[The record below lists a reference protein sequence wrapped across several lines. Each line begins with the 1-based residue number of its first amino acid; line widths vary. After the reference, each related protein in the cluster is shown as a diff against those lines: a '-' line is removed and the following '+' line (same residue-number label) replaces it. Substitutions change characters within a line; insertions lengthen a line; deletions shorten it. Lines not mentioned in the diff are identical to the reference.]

1 MKLSTKIILPI
12 IVISALL
19 ILLAG
24 CFGIPA
30 DESPGFT
37 PGTITGIIVAP
48 CGNTTGEPFS
58 ETSDS
63 PEFWGYYCEED
74 WYLQADVEVVLTYGE
89 DEVATTTTDEF
100 GVYTFTDVPPGKN
113 YVITAYYPDNNITLV
128 KDVALE
134 LIEGGSFDAK
144 NTDIVSTSL
153 GLVVDFLIVDIGL
166 TPDDISLDEVI
177 ADRPDFPNF
186 PKFKILVIEVGKVL
200 EDCGNVNTDGNVQA
214 ALYDAA
220 EEISGDAP
228 GFTEDTGDTGGGGA
242 FIGGAAPAAVS
253 HTLTVTIVGNGI
265 VEVDTIAYTGPV
277 TVDEGTSLA
286 LLAIPDSGYQFDGWS
301 GDASASPVIMDAD
314 KSVTATFSEISTSQY
329 TLTVTIVGNGIVE
342 VDTIAY
348 TGPVTVDKDTSL
360 ALVAIPDSGYQFVDW
375 TGDVVDPNSVST
387 TVTMNADKTVTA
399 NFDFEGVEPDTY
411 IVDASVSGGNG
422 GVLPPTQSVNH
433 GASASIAI
441 DLDTGYHLASI
452 TDNTI
457 SMDITGITDT
467 YTIASVTEYHNVVF
481 AFSPVI
487 GPLFKSGEIIISW
500 SLDDNNEGRL
510 TFVGFELDGEFSGSA
525 GYNKD
530 DLTAGKQRLIITLD
544 QPYYFGEEPALLS
557 LTPYTISVSKQ
568 TDFTVDL
575 EIADNKVGII
585 TLQAKNQTGT
595 FFIKIEGTETNLR
608 DLDDVPITFTVDL
621 NDVQVEVTEPIV
633 P

>member
-1 MKLSTKIILPI
+1 M
-12 IVISALL
+12 
-19 ILLAG
+19 
-24 CFGIPA
+24 
-30 DESPGFT
+30 
-37 PGTITGIIVAP
+37 
-48 CGNTTGEPFS
+48 
-58 ETSDS
+58 
-63 PEFWGYYCEED
+63 
-74 WYLQADVEVVLTYGE
+74 
-89 DEVATTTTDEF
+89 
-100 GVYTFTDVPPGKN
+100 
-113 YVITAYYPDNNITLV
+113 
-128 KDVALE
+128 
-134 LIEGGSFDAK
+134 
-144 NTDIVSTSL
+144 
-153 GLVVDFLIVDIGL
+153 

-253 HTLTVTIVGNGI
+253 H
-265 VEVDTIAYTGPV
+265 
-277 TVDEGTSLA
+277 
-286 LLAIPDSGYQFDGWS
+286 
-301 GDASASPVIMDAD
+301 
-314 KSVTATFSEISTSQY
+314 

>member
-12 IVISALL
+12 ILISALL

-63 PEFWGYYCEED
+63 PEYWGYYCEED

-177 ADRPDFPNF
+177 ADRPNFPNF

-253 HTLTVTIVGNGI
+253 HTLTVTIVGDGS
-265 VEVDTIAYTGPV
+265 VTVDGNVYTVPV
-277 TVDEGTSLA
+277 TVDKDTSLA
-286 LLAIPDSGYQFDGWS
+286 LVATPASGWQFDGWS

-314 KSVTATFSEISTSQY
+314 KAVTATFSEIPIPQY
-329 TLTVTIVGNGIVE
+329 TLTVTIVGDGSVT
-342 VDTIAY
+342 VDGNVY
-348 TGPVTVDKDTSL
+348 TVPVTVDKDTSL
-360 ALVAIPDSGYQFVDW
+360 ALVATPASGWQFDGWSGDASASPVIMDADKAVTANFAIDESQWFTVDFVAGSNGSLTGTTTFPNILTGTAWGTAVTVPTPVPDSGYKFDAW
-375 TGDVVDPNSVST
+375 TPVFP
-387 TVTMNADKTVTA
+387 ATVTA
-399 NFDFEGVEPDTY
+399 
-411 IVDASVSGGNG
+411 
-422 GVLPPTQSVNH
+422 
-433 GASASIAI
+433 SA
-441 DLDTGYHLASI
+441 
-452 TDNTI
+452 
-457 SMDITGITDT
+457 T
-467 YTIASVTEYHNVVF
+467 YTANFTANTGCLLVKVYNPTGQGFGAGWVTLFGNSMTF
-481 AFSPVI
+481 
-487 GPLFKSGEIIISW
+487 GPY
-500 SLDDNNEGRL
+500 D
-510 TFVGFELDGEFSGSA
+510 
-525 GYNKD
+525 
-530 DLTAGKQRLIITLD
+530 
-544 QPYYFGEEPALLS
+544 
-557 LTPYTISVSKQ
+557 
-568 TDFTVDL
+568 
-575 EIADNKVGII
+575 
-585 TLQAKNQTGT
+585 
-595 FFIKIEGTETNLR
+595 TETNGWY
-608 DLDDVPITFTVDL
+608 TFTNIPEGTYTLIADRL
-621 NDVQVEVTEPIV
+621 GADSWIRPSIEVIIVIGTVCQEEALQYTTATE
-633 P
+633 